1 MSLSSLSNNKNST
14 AYLNGEFLPIDMAY
28 VSVLDR
34 GFLFADSVY
43 EVIPVYGRHLFRL
56 AHHLERLQ
64 ASLDGIQMPN
74 PLTNAQWES
83 ILTELIARNK
93 SEDQSLYLQITRGAD
108 TERQHLFPL
117 NLKPTLFVM
126 SNTAIPISPRFLKK
140 GATVITLDDIRWRY
154 RNLKTTALLANILLR
169 LEAEQHGADEA
180 ILIQDSLA
188 GECTSS
194 NFFLVKQG
202 CIITPPKSER
212 LLPGITRDL
221 ILELASENNIP
232 YQEIP
237 VYKTQLSEADELW
250 LTSSTK
256 ELIPVV
262 RLNGLAISNGKPG
275 LLWNQLYIYFQD
287 YKERVRKGLAN

>member
-1 MSLSSLSNNKNST
+1 MSLNSLNNSKSST
-14 AYLNGEFLPIDMAY
+14 VYLNGEFLPIDMAH

-126 SNTAIPISPRFLKK
+126 SNTAMPISPRFLKE
-140 GATVITLDDIRWRY
+140 GATAITLDDIRWRY

-237 VYKTQLSEADELW
+237 VYKTQLNEADELW

-262 RLNGLAISNGKPG
+262 RLDGLAISNGKPG
-275 LLWNQLYIYFQD
+275 PLWNQLYIYFQD